1 LAVVR
6 EFKCASW
13 PCGAE
18 TTSRI
23 AKASEAQRRVEGLV
37 DKEQQPCLL
46 LSRGPGQGSL
56 VAVERSGSAAGREAD
71 CPLQPVVNQVFLTG
85 ML

>member
-1 LAVVR
+1 
-6 EFKCASW
+6 
-13 PCGAE
+13 
-18 TTSRI
+18 
-23 AKASEAQRRVEGLV
+23 VEGLV